1 MESPKK
7 YAWQN
12 NIGGLWVVYNLRTTN
27 LEIMRCSVS
36 ENPQS
41 LPHPPTGIAILW
53 VPPGITD
60 ELALQRASHSP
71 IYHSLLSPDCVKHVR
86 SESLTESESKRA
98 KNDGIVSPQTEID
111 SSSKK
116 RRQE

>member
-12 NIGGLWVVYNLRTTN
+12 NISGLWVVYNLRTTN

-36 ENPQS
+36 ENPHS
-41 LPHPPTGIAILW
+41 LPHPPIGIAILW

-71 IYHSLLSPDCVKHVR
+71 IYNSLLGTDRIKHAR
-86 SESLTESESKRA
+86 GGLPTESEYKRA

>member
-12 NIGGLWVVYNLRTTN
+12 NIGGLWVVYNLITTN

-36 ENPQS
+36 ENPHS

-53 VPPGITD
+53 VPPDITD

-71 IYHSLLSPDCVKHVR
+71 IYHSLLSPNCVKHVR
-86 SESLTESESKRA
+86 AEPPTESESKRA
-98 KNDGIVSPQTEID
+98 KNDCIVLPQTEID
-111 SSSKK
+111 NGFKK
-116 RRQE
+116 RKQE